1 MMTFPEFRDHVN
13 SMFDKLNAANIRG
26 FTTYVIWEDEFR
38 GNPEGSVLKL
48 ALKIK
53 EEYENRKN

>member
-1 MMTFPEFRDHVN
+1 
-13 SMFDKLNAANIRG
+13 MFDKLNAANIRG